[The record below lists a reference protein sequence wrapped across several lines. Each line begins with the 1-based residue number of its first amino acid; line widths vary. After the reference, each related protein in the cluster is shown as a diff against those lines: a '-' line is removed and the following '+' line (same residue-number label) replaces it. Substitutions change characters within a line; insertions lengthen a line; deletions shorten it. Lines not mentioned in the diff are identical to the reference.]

1 MSRNV
6 LFLLGLGAIGWAL
19 LSLFAGSIMPDWM
32 GLSSPENGGPYIE
45 AIAVNVGLWSALGVF
60 ALFGA
65 AFQRLRLAAALAFI
79 VCGSGFAGGRILAM
93 VQGAKPD
100 AYTGMALALE
110 IAIVVAATAA
120 YISEKTRVAREVR
133 EQERAEKAALE
144 AALAAERAEPADL
157 EKAPV
162 PSTVQQR

>member
-19 LSLFAGSIMPDWM
+19 LSLFAGSIMPNWM
-32 GLSSPENGGPYIE
+32 GLSGAEHGGLYIE
-45 AIAVNVGLWSALGVF
+45 AIAVNVGLWSALGAF

-110 IAIVVAATAA
+110 IAIVVAASAA
-120 YISEKTRVAREVR
+120 YISEKTRVAREVK
-133 EQERAEKAALE
+133 EQKRAEKAALE
-144 AALAAERAEPADL
+144 AALAAEHAELA
-157 EKAPV
+157 EAPV
-162 PSTVQQR
+162 PSPVQQP